1 MFQSNGQNSII
12 VVGDGDGFVH
22 ASAQYSRLMHEITF
36 SSNDEPKILSRL
48 TCSLSEIGLNI
59 QETCLFHSGW
69 LHLRCLCCDGWPYEE
84 T

>member
-22 ASAQYSRLMHEITF
+22 ASAQYSQLMHEITF

-48 TCSLSEIGLNI
+48 TCSLSKIGLNI
-59 QETCLFHSGW
+59 QETYAFSIVNG
-69 LHLRCLCCDGWPYEE
+69 Y